1 MKGRVRG
8 LDTRKNV
15 CDELLLEAL
24 RRGLPLGKN
33 GNTRQDPAGE
43 HRLEGEVAAASLR
56 CPLCRRRWEC
66 PGQLQQLG
74 ARTMSSCVSSQPS
87 SDQAAPQD
95 EPGGSSGDSSR
106 SPRPCE
112 ALRGLSSLSLH
123 LGMESFVVVTECE
136 PGRAVD
142 GGLAR
147 DQPLE
152 AGGQAVSLDTAG
164 PRAPLSSRKLSL
176 QERAQLDANGRVLPP
191 LPPSPVSSPQSSPR
205 LPRRPTV
212 ESHHVSITGLQDCVQ
227 LNQYTLKDEIGKG
240 SYGVVKLAYNEND
253 NTYYAMKVLSKK
265 KLIRQAG
272 FPRRPPPRGAR
283 PAPGGCVQPRGPI
296 EQVYQEIAILKKLDH
311 PNVVKLV
318 EVLDD
323 PNEDHLYMVFE
334 LVNQGPVMEVPTLKP
349 LSEDQARFYFQDLI
363 KGIEYLHYQKI
374 VHRDIK
380 PSNLLVGE
388 DGHVKIADFGVSNE
402 FKGSDALL
410 SNTVGTPAFMA
421 PESLSETRRIFS
433 GKALDVWAMGVTL
446 YCFVFG
452 QCPFMDE
459 RIMCLHSKIKSQ
471 ALGFP
476 DHPDIAE
483 DLKDLITR
491 MLDKNPESRIL
502 VPEIKAPCARGCSS
516 LGATALPA
524 GPGAAGLAGSWCRVV
539 VAGEGRSAV
548 AGRWRSLLWLG
559 SDGFHSARPPA
570 PRALLRVPG
579 PVALPGPLR
588 DGGPP
593 TGALPSPSCRSL
605 KLHPWVTRHGAEP
618 LPSEDENCTL
628 VEVTEEEV
636 ENSVKHIPSLA
647 TVILVKTMIRKRSFG
662 NPFEGS
668 RREERAL
675 PAPGSLLA
683 PHARSPCLHMP
694 VRVRCLGDS
703 RPCPWLVPS
712 SKCMSVQQHPQDRSA
727 SEPRPA
733 AGALR
738 RAALGAHWAHWVAAV
753 HPEPASWLCGMGGLA
768 GSRQAEIQ
776 ACCSQDTADPE
787 LWQKH
792 ETPMTNF

>member
-1 MKGRVRG
+1 
-8 LDTRKNV
+8 
-15 CDELLLEAL
+15 
-24 RRGLPLGKN
+24 
-33 GNTRQDPAGE
+33 
-43 HRLEGEVAAASLR
+43 
-56 CPLCRRRWEC
+56 
-66 PGQLQQLG
+66 
-74 ARTMSSCVSSQPS
+74 MSSCISSQPS
-87 SDQAAPQD
+87 EDQAAPQD
-95 EPGGSSGDSSR
+95 ELGGGGGDGSR
-106 SPRPCE
+106 EAQKSCE
-112 ALRGLSSLSLH
+112 ALQGLSTLSLR
-123 LGMESFVVVTECE
+123 LGMESFIVVTECDRE
-136 PGRAVD
+136 PPLQAPRPQ
-142 GGLAR
+142 LA
-147 DQPLE
+147 
-152 AGGQAVSLDTAG
+152 T
-164 PRAPLSSRKLSL
+164 RKLSL
-176 QERAQLDANGRVLPP
+176 QERSQGGLAASGNLDMNGRCVCPVLPH
-191 LPPSPVSSPQSSPR
+191 SPAGSPQSSPR
-205 LPRRPTV
+205 PPRRPTV
-212 ESHHVSITGLQDCVQ
+212 ESHHVSITGMQDCVQ

-272 FPRRPPPRGAR
+272 FPRRPPPRGTR
-283 PAPGGCVQPRGPI
+283 PTPGGCIQPRGPI

-388 DGHVKIADFGVSNE
+388 DGHIKIADFGVSNE

-421 PESLSETRRIFS
+421 PESLSETRKIFS

-452 QCPFMDE
+452 QCPFMDA

-471 ALGFP
+471 TLEFP
-476 DHPDIAE
+476 DQPDVAE

-502 VPEIKAPCARGCSS
+502 VPEI
-516 LGATALPA
+516 
-524 GPGAAGLAGSWCRVV
+524 
-539 VAGEGRSAV
+539 
-548 AGRWRSLLWLG
+548 
-559 SDGFHSARPPA
+559 
-570 PRALLRVPG
+570 
-579 PVALPGPLR
+579 
-588 DGGPP
+588 
-593 TGALPSPSCRSL
+593 

-668 RREERAL
+668 RREERPL
-675 PAPGSLLA
+675 SAPGSLLLKKPTRECEPPPEPKEGQQCRQLQATPHEGGGGA
-683 PHARSPCLHMP
+683 PMKAGPCT
-694 VRVRCLGDS
+694 DS
-703 RPCPWLVPS
+703 W
-712 SKCMSVQQHPQDRSA
+712 
-727 SEPRPA
+727 
-733 AGALR
+733 GAL
-738 RAALGAHWAHWVAAV
+738 G
-753 HPEPASWLCGMGGLA
+753 PGSPACMQPPQPQEEA
-768 GSRQAEIQ
+768 M
-776 ACCSQDTADPE
+776 E
-787 LWQKH
+787 L
-792 ETPMTNF
+792 E